1 MADTNR
7 TSEFEKRAI
16 GHYNPVQT
24 LSVSLGRMPRVIR
37 RETGLCRDVVG
48 CVAVRREAW

>member
-7 TSEFEKRAI
+7 TSEFEERAI
-16 GHYNPVQT
+16 GLYNRVQT
-24 LSVSLGRMPRVIR
+24 LSVSLRRMPRVIP
-37 RETGLCRDVVG
+37 RESDLCRDVVG